1 MNYYYT
7 DPSKGIDHVVGP
19 VTLEGLQTAYIED
32 VISEKASVA
41 AGGTEKWEQLLDV
54 LNRASAGEQYSPPE
68 PTISFEE
75 WKERAIKK
83 NATLGYLPKSELL
96 EKYQQ
101 EFGFSALHQSP
112 HMIHQK
118 ILEELKTL
126 NSQFFWFKFS
136 IGVLIFVYMIFGII
150 G

>member
-1 MNYYYT
+1 MSYYYT

-54 LNRASAGEQYSPPE
+54 LKREPANEQLPPE
-68 PTISFEE
+68 LTISFEE

-101 EFGFSALHQSP
+101 EFGFSALHQSS